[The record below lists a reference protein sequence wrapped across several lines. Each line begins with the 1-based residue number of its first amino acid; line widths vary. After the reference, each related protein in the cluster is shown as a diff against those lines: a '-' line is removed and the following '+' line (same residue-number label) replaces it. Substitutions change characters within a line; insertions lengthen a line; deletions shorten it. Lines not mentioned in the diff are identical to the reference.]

1 MMSLVRTGSVFGSRR
16 TEMSS
21 LARTSVKALRAP
33 LAMGAR
39 GMASEQE
46 LRARITSTTNIQKIT
61 KSMKMVAAAKMKK
74 EEERCVVRLPPRA
87 RCLLRHLPTRSHRAH
102 HPRTPCIRT
111 TAQAEGHE
119 VVRLDLRAPL
129 RLGPRVDGPRH

>member
-1 MMSLVRTGSVFGSRR
+1 M
-16 TEMSS
+16 S

-74 EEERCVVRLPPRA
+74 EEERCVVRPTPRPLLAPPTPPHA
-87 RCLLRHLPTRSHRAH
+87 LTSNAPTAHLLACT
-102 HPRTPCIRT
+102 TP
-111 TAQAEGHE
+111 QAEGNE
-119 VVRLDLRAPL
+119 VFRLYLRAPL
-129 RLGPRVDGPRH
+129 RFGARLDRWHRDGALPITPPAKQPPP